1 MSDLDVSGLIED
13 GDFEGHGETF
23 EDALEDAW
31 RKAKAA
37 DHRSGTWCKVKHQ
50 WVRMVNPVSEHKVI
64 MRPGG

>member
-1 MSDLDVSGLIED
+1 MSDLDVSELIED
-13 GDFEGHGETF
+13 GDFEGQGETF

-37 DHRSGTWCKVKHQ
+37 DHPSGTWCKVKHQ